1 MLADIYVRMCL
12 RCLLA
17 DNNVMLPVL
26 PVLHVRPPGPKM
38 YEANWLDL
46 TRSGHIANVQC
57 VEVWCPM
64 TKAFI
69 ASYLEREGTND
80 SIKYV

>member
-1 MLADIYVRMCL
+1 MCASAVRLCAAAH
-12 RCLLA
+12 RLL
-17 DNNVMLPVL
+17 LL
-26 PVLHVRPPGPKM
+26 STGPKM

-64 TKAFI
+64 TKEFFTE
-69 ASYLEREGTND
+69 YLERENKND
-80 SIKYV
+80 GIK

>member
-1 MLADIYVRMCL
+1 
-12 RCLLA
+12 
-17 DNNVMLPVL
+17 
-26 PVLHVRPPGPKM
+26 M

-64 TKAFI
+64 TKEFFTE
-69 ASYLEREGTND
+69 YLEREGKND
-80 SIKYV
+80 SIKCVHMGCFAVLRCAVPFCAV

>member
-1 MLADIYVRMCL
+1 
-12 RCLLA
+12 
-17 DNNVMLPVL
+17 
-26 PVLHVRPPGPKM
+26 M

-64 TKAFI
+64 TKEFFTE
-69 ASYLEREGTND
+69 YLEREGKND
-80 SIKYV
+80 GIKYVAAACQPDQAYAVLSRGSGACLQSQRALACAVDSL

>member
-1 MLADIYVRMCL
+1 
-12 RCLLA
+12 
-17 DNNVMLPVL
+17 
-26 PVLHVRPPGPKM
+26 M

-64 TKAFI
+64 TKEFFTE
-69 ASYLEREGTND
+69 YLEREGKND
-80 SIKYV
+80 GIKWVHAACQPGQVDAVTQVAITCVLAHLHAQ

>member
-1 MLADIYVRMCL
+1 
-12 RCLLA
+12 
-17 DNNVMLPVL
+17 
-26 PVLHVRPPGPKM
+26 M

-64 TKAFI
+64 TKEFFTE
-69 ASYLEREGTND
+69 YLEREGKND
-80 SIKYV
+80 GIKCVTAA